1 MVQGPNDI
9 EALLAANTQYTPPQ
23 PQRNKQ
29 TVPQANELV
38 QAPDT
43 VQLSKDAVEAAAGVR
58 QAETHVAN
66 TVPPAN
72 NAAAF
77 APQAKA
83 VFTNTPA
90 VALAPVAGTKPLNPV
105 VPVNGTVP
113 IAPVRP
119 ANVVAAVVRA
129 AQALQGEAE
138 VRPTAVQNA
147 VANLANTTGNNPAV
161 NAQVAQKLLTGI

>member
-9 EALLAANTQYTPPQ
+9 EGLLAANLQYTPPQ
-23 PQRNKQ
+23 QQPRKQ
-29 TVPQANELV
+29 AVPPQANELV

-43 VQLSKDAVEAAAGVR
+43 VQLSHDAVQAAAGVR
-58 QAETHVAN
+58 QAEAHAAN
-66 TVPPAN
+66 ATPPVNTGPAFVPQAQAVIPPA
-72 NAAAF
+72 
-77 APQAKA
+77 
-83 VFTNTPA
+83 
-90 VALAPVAGTKPLNPV
+90 APVAPGAVTKPVNPA

-113 IAPVRP
+113 VAPARP
-119 ANVVAAVVRA
+119 TNVVAAVARA

-147 VANLANTTGNNPAV
+147 VANLGNLGANNPAV